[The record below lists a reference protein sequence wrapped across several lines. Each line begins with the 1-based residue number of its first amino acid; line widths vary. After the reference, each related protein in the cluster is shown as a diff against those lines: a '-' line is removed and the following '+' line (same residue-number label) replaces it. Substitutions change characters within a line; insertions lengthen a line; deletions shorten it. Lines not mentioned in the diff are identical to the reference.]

1 MNSRN
6 TRGPAYGRNRGRG
19 LLAPHRA
26 GYPGPAVLLPV
37 PGGLCHSETRCTHKR
52 PGRLLPAFDDK
63 YRPVPSGGPGAQG
76 RGQTWPDFWRATFTP
91 PPAADPGRPPQFP
104 PPGRILCC
112 GSDREQQVG
121 VGGEGPAVR
130 AGEGLQLIG
139 GPPGGIHIGD
149 QHIMAVSHSFRSVRG
164 NCRQVHL
171 PACRR
176 RPSGHPSSCRSG
188 RQC

>member
-26 GYPGPAVLLPV
+26 GCPGPAVLLPV
-37 PGGLCHSETRCTHKR
+37 PGGLFHSEPDVRIKG
-52 PGRLLPAFDDK
+52 PGRLLPASDDK
-63 YRPVPSGGPGAQG
+63 YCPCRQGALVPKAGARHG
-76 RGQTWPDFWRATFTP
+76 PDFWRATFTP

-112 GSDREQQVG
+112 GSDGEQQVG
-121 VGGEGPAVR
+121 VGGERPAVR
-130 AGEGLQLIG
+130 AGEGLQLIAARR
-139 GPPGGIHIGD
+139 
-149 QHIMAVSHSFRSVRG
+149 AVSISGINTSWLYRIASAASAGIADRSVSSLSEAAIRAS
-164 NCRQVHL
+164 VKL
-171 PACRR
+171 P
-176 RPSGHPSSCRSG
+176 RSG